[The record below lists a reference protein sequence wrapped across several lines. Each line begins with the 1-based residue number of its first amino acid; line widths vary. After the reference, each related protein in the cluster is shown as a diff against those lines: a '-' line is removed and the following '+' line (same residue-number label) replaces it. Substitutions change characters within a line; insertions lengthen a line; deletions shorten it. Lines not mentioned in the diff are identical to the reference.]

1 MATLTRFALEL
12 TIMRMA
18 TLTRFALELALEL
31 TIMQVLGFILLTD
44 LMTELM
50 ELTQV
55 VWSYPQRSFRT
66 RTLCIAL
73 SARCG

>member
-1 MATLTRFALEL
+1 MWMISQVTALT
-12 TIMRMA
+12 
-18 TLTRFALELALEL
+18 
-31 TIMQVLGFILLTD
+31 LLTELRKLTQVVLAFTLLTE

-55 VWSYPQRSFRT
+55 VWSYPQRSFCT

-73 SARCG
+73 AARCG